1 MKWTKAYRKSSGKE
15 MVLDKTFDFE
25 KRRNRPVRYDRELYV
40 RTVQAMRTIDRVKEV
55 RKLRYYKKRMTK
67 RLAIHKNMAEKELLK
82 NATLLEKVVVPERI
96 RDVEMESE
104 NIEHQD
110 AMLNVVR
117 NKRKETN

>member
-1 MKWTKAYRKSSGKE
+1 
-15 MVLDKTFDFE
+15 
-25 KRRNRPVRYDRELYV
+25 
-40 RTVQAMRTIDRVKEV
+40 
-55 RKLRYYKKRMTK
+55 
-67 RLAIHKNMAEKELLK
+67 MAEKELLK